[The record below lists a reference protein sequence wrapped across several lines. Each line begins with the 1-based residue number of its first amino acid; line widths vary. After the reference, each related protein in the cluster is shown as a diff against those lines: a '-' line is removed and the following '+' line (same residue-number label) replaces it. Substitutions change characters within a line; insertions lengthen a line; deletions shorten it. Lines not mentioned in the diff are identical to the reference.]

1 MEAKDSKRWIATPVL
16 AGGSPAHGSNNPVIN
31 GGDMKSEEEIDQMI
45 SKCLDRVEAGKL
57 FPGMTYG
64 EDVRAALDWVLGNSG
79 EEDPFE

>member
-1 MEAKDSKRWIATPVL
+1 
-16 AGGSPAHGSNNPVIN
+16 
-31 GGDMKSEEEIDQMI
+31 MI

-64 EDVRAALDWVLGNSG
+64 EGVRAALDWVLGNSG